1 MVSGLVKL
9 QAKEGARSSTKK
21 SIEKHG
27 PWFVVARDFVRDT
40 KGHLGYYV
48 FPANDVTNLLLQS
61 MADKREGWETCLIY
75 GQAFCV
81 TTSANS
87 SRVQPASRIG
97 RLNCV
102 DLFQQLTHN

>member
-48 FPANDVTNLLLQS
+48 FPANDVTNLLMQS
-61 MADKREGWETCLIY
+61 MADKREGCESTLPHLWSGVLRHNECEVLK
-75 GQAFCV
+75 G
-81 TTSANS
+81 SAS
-87 SRVQPASRIG
+87 LPHWPS
-97 RLNCV
+97 
-102 DLFQQLTHN
+102 

>member
-40 KGHLGYYV
+40 KGRLGYYV
-48 FPANDVTNLLLQS
+48 YPANDVTNLLMQS
-61 MADKREGWETCLIY
+61 MADKRAGCESALPHLWSGVLRHNECELLK
-75 GQAFCV
+75 G
-81 TTSANS
+81 SANMY
-87 SRVQPASRIG
+87 P
-97 RLNCV
+97 
-102 DLFQQLTHN
+102 

>member
-61 MADKREGWETCLIY
+61 MADKREGWEDLPHLWSGVLRHNECELLK
-75 GQAFCV
+75 G
-81 TTSANS
+81 SAS
-87 SRVQPASRIG
+87 LPHWPS
-97 RLNCV
+97 
-102 DLFQQLTHN
+102 